1 MNLTT
6 NPRNAEL
13 IAQEEQHDLLIERS
27 FKCEDTLLF
36 KVCRN
41 VAQFYPACIET
52 LEKYLP
58 HYVDFAIQTQENT
71 DMLVELLGTMVYIP
85 SDKWEQVMEQQG
97 IIDFLASQLMSGYA
111 EDDVVLECVMLCG
124 TMCRNDA
131 TANMIANSHLIKLL
145 QDMLG
150 AKQED
155 DEMVQQILNT
165 FFKFLFFGPT
175 REIVLNHTQIVSI
188 VLELLSD
195 KNPNI
200 RVLVNAIL
208 DYVQVHDENWR
219 PEIKTKRFYNHNQV
233 FMQLL
238 DEADKQYPVQGYD
251 YDMYDEM
258 YYDQAAL
265 MQAQQQQMAEQYYDE
280 EEDGMQGLYV
290 EGLADRIW
298 DDQE

>member
-1 MNLTT
+1 M
-6 NPRNAEL
+6 
-13 IAQEEQHDLLIERS
+13 
-27 FKCEDTLLF
+27 
-36 KVCRN
+36 
-41 VAQFYPACIET
+41 
-52 LEKYLP
+52 
-58 HYVDFAIQTQENT
+58 
-71 DMLVELLGTMVYIP
+71 
-85 SDKWEQVMEQQG
+85 
-97 IIDFLASQLMSGYA
+97 
-111 EDDVVLECVMLCG
+111 LECVMLCG

-175 REIVLNHTQIVSI
+175 RELVLNHTQIVSI

-219 PEIKTKRFYNHNQV
+219 PEIKSKRFYNHNQV

-238 DEADKQYPVQGYD
+238 DDADKQYPVQGYD

-265 MQAQQQQMAEQYYDE
+265 MQAQQQQMADQYYDE